1 MKYSMITELIFDY
14 PARIRLVINS
24 LHRIKTLE

>member
-1 MKYSMITELIFDY
+1 MITELIFDY